1 MIRYIEWTDR
11 QHPTCKVKNVIT
23 DGGGEFENDEMKLW
37 YQSKGI
43 EFLPNPPR
51 SSPLNP
57 CERAHQTLVHMM
69 KTMLIAAGFPP
80 SLKMHALKMAAYVQN
95 RCYHEAIKDT
105 PFRMMLGKKPDMHRI
120 KKFGSIAYAHKPTGP
135 SRRKMDENCRIGFL
149 AGYRE
154 GQAGFDVYFPP
165 ERVVQLVEHAHINE
179 GIVFKDRYS
188 EGYTPAA
195 AEWIHSL
202 GVAGLHI
209 RLTSP

>member
-80 SLKMHALKMAAYVQN
+80 SLKMHALKMA
-95 RCYHEAIKDT
+95 D
-105 PFRMMLGKKPDMHRI
+105 
-120 KKFGSIAYAHKPTGP
+120 
-135 SRRKMDENCRIGFL
+135 
-149 AGYRE
+149 
-154 GQAGFDVYFPP
+154 
-165 ERVVQLVEHAHINE
+165 
-179 GIVFKDRYS
+179 
-188 EGYTPAA
+188 
-195 AEWIHSL
+195 
-202 GVAGLHI
+202 
-209 RLTSP
+209 